1 LYRCSFAKTLFGELL
16 EGSSSAYR
24 VHNMVEKPTPTEA
37 PSNLAIIGRYIL
49 THEIFEVLESTQG
62 DKNGEIQITDALMT
76 LAKIAK
82 LLGASVGVGF
92 STILCTR

>member
-1 LYRCSFAKTLFGELL
+1 VDKYGVIDGELL

-49 THEIFEVLESTQG
+49 NALSPAFLAAQYK
-62 DKNGEIQITDALMT
+62 KNHTVQ
-76 LAKIAK
+76 K
-82 LLGASVGVGF
+82 
-92 STILCTR
+92 